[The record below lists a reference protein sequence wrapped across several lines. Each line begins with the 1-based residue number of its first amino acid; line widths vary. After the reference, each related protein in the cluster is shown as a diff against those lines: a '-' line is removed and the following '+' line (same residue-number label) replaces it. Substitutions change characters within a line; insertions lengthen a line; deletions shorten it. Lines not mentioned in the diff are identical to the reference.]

1 MTCRRSGDPC
11 GCAIRRGID
20 LGASGPT
27 RAGIFYYEMRA
38 VTLMTGAPLRMHRSE
53 TAVLN
58 WSLELPI
65 SKLMVSGV
73 RVLSL
78 PLVLSFACLSPAVA
92 ASDSA
97 DAASQR
103 PAPAAPTDVPAALQA
118 PHREQLVMKA
128 LGVGVQIYTCG
139 PSKEDPQ
146 QFIWN
151 LTAPEASLFDAGGRH
166 LGKHYAGPSWEA
178 NDGSKITGVVKAH
191 VDSPVKS
198 AIPWLL
204 LTTRSTATSGTFA
217 KVRSVQRLHTVAGIA
232 PTMQCD
238 ASVAG
243 RTARVPYTAD
253 YYFYEAV
260 R

>member
-1 MTCRRSGDPC
+1 
-11 GCAIRRGID
+11 
-20 LGASGPT
+20 
-27 RAGIFYYEMRA
+27 
-38 VTLMTGAPLRMHRSE
+38 
-53 TAVLN
+53 
-58 WSLELPI
+58 LPI
-65 SKLMVSGV
+65 AKLLVSGV

-78 PLVLSFACLSPAVA
+78 PMVLSFAGLCPALA
-92 ASDSA
+92 ATGSA
-97 DAASQR
+97 DTESQR
-103 PAPAAPTDVPAALQA
+103 PAAAAPADVPESLQV
-118 PHREQLVMKA
+118 PHREQLVLKA

-139 PSKEDPQ
+139 PSKDDPQ
-146 QFIWN
+146 QFVWS
-151 LTAPEASLFDAGGRH
+151 LTAPEASLFDAGGRR

-191 VDSPVKS
+191 VDSPAKS

-204 LTTRSTATSGTFA
+204 LTTKSSASTGTFA

-232 PTMQCD
+232 PSMRCD
-238 ASVAG
+238 AGVAG